1 MADILI
7 ADDDPILVEILR
19 FRLEGAGHC
28 VTVARD
34 GEEALE
40 RVRDDQPDL
49 VVLDSMMPVI
59 AGPEVL
65 AELKSDPE
73 LRHIPVVMLTARAG
87 EADIIAGL
95 KGGAAEY
102 LTKPFIPQ
110 ELLVR
115 ISGLIGAAV

>member
-1 MADILI
+1 MAAILI
-7 ADDDPILVEILR
+7 ADDDPILVEILK
-19 FRLEGAGHC
+19 FRLESAGHL

-34 GEEALE
+34 GEQALAAARADRPE
-40 RVRDDQPDL
+40 L
-49 VVLDSMMPVI
+49 IVLDSMMPII

-65 AELKSDPE
+65 TELKSDPE
-73 LRHIPVVMLTARAG
+73 LCEIPVVILTARDG

-115 ISGLIGAAV
+115 VSGLLARS